1 MMSAVPEPHDLHQPT
16 AQMPVVE
23 PRGVYRAADHRRTAL
38 IAAGSAIVLL
48 ALVVWL
54 FTGDDDPAPAAPVAA
69 PTPSSAP
76 AEVPSETAEPSPS
89 ETETEA
95 APTTAPPN
103 RQVRPAELI
112 TGLAAVIG
120 VLEDEGE
127 LDDDAAD
134 ALTRR
139 LEQAADRLERGKA
152 KEAARKIKEFDDKL
166 RDLRKDDELS
176 ADAFGLLREG
186 AEQIRAVLPRG

>member
-1 MMSAVPEPHDLHQPT
+1 MPEPHDLHQPT

-38 IAAGSAIVLL
+38 IAAGSAVVLL

-76 AEVPSETAEPSPS
+76 AEVPSEAAESSPP
-89 ETETEA
+89 ETEPEPEA
-95 APTTAPPN
+95 APTTAPPD
-103 RQVRPAELI
+103 RPAQPAELI

-127 LDDDAAD
+127 LDDDVAD

-152 KEAARKIKEFDDKL
+152 KEAARKIKEFEDKL